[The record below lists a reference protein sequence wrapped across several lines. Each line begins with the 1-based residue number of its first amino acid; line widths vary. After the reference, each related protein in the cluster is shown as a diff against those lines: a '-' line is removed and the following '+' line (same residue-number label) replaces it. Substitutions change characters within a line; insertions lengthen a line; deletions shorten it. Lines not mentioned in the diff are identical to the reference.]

1 MVDRS
6 SAVAARQRVAEIEAF
21 YIHLGAFVLVL
32 LLLLGVNVYTGG
44 DWWVQWVFLGW
55 GIGVVAHG
63 VALFMSKPRFI
74 TNWER
79 RKFREFV
86 GR

>member
-6 SAVAARQRVAEIEAF
+6 TAVAARQRVADIEAF
-21 YIHLGAFVLVL
+21 YIHLTAFALVL
-32 LLLLGVNVYTGG
+32 LLLFGVNVYTGD
-44 DWWVQWVFLGW
+44 DWWVQWVLIGW
-55 GIGVVAHG
+55 GIGVVAHA
-63 VALFMSKPRFI
+63 VALFMNKPKFV